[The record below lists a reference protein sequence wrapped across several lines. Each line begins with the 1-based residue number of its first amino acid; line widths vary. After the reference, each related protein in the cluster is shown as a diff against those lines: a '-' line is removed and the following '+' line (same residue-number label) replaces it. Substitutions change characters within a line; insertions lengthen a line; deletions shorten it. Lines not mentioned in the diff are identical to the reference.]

1 MAPMKTWTAS
11 KIRQSKG
18 VRKIACLTAY
28 DAATARIMDAAGIP
42 LILVGDSV
50 AMAHLGQANT
60 LHVTMDQMI
69 HHTAAVARGV
79 TNTMVVADMPFMS
92 YQLSVEQGLANAG
105 RFLQETDCDAV
116 KLEGGRMRAD
126 LVAAC
131 VRNGIPVLGHI
142 GLTPPSM
149 LEFGG
154 FKVQGRKPDQAEVL
168 KDDARA
174 LAEAGAFAVVLECVP
189 SQLAA
194 EITSMLPIPTIGIGA
209 GPDCDGQILV
219 VNDMLGIG
227 EFKPKFV
234 KRYAEIGAAMKQA
247 FEAYAG
253 EVESGAYPAEE
264 HSYR

>member
-1 MAPMKTWTAS
+1 MKTWTTQ

-28 DAATARIMDAAGIP
+28 DAATAHIMDAAGIP

-50 AMAHLGQANT
+50 AMAHLGQPNT

-79 TNTMVVADMPFMS
+79 TNTLVVADMPFMS
-92 YQLSVEQGLANAG
+92 YQLGVEQGLANAG

-116 KLEGGRMRAD
+116 KLEGGKMRAD

-131 VRNGIPVLGHI
+131 VANGIPVLGHI
-142 GLTPPSM
+142 GLTPQSM

-154 FKVQGRKPDQAEVL
+154 FKVQGRTPDQAEVL
-168 KDDARA
+168 KEDARA
-174 LAEAGAFAVVLECVP
+174 LADAGAFAIVLECIP
-189 SQLAA
+189 ADLAA
-194 EITSMLPIPTIGIGA
+194 EITGEIKVPTISVGA
-209 GPDCDGQILV
+209 GPHCDGQMMV

-234 KRYAEIGAAMKQA
+234 KRYAEIGAAMKKA
-247 FEAYAG
+247 FEDYAAD
-253 EVESGAYPAEE
+253 VQSGAYPAPE
-264 HSYR
+264 HSYKS